1 MKKLTKE
8 QLKTAVNEVAPKLG
22 EDVVFV
28 AALRAIKD
36 KQIEIEFV
44 QSRSLAGRRV
54 SLLALANEGDKR
66 FNTGKNT
73 MRAWMMFNEEGFKSL
88 FGNIE
93 GFDFAKA
100 KELALTATADE
111 RIGIFA
117 QAKTINVGTK
127 EQPNNQPLKIVCK
140 ETTDVDQLPKSIKD
154 QILDSNVSQDIKDR
168 YILQTGPQAN
178 GNESV
183 RIVDQYGNTVYRRYE
198 LSYGTDTD
206 VLVEGKVLATELNN
220 STKTSTNDVL
230 KSALVS

>member
-8 QLKTAVNEVAPKLG
+8 ALKNAVNEVAPKLG

-73 MRAWMMFNEEGFKSL
+73 MRAWMMFNEEGFKNL

-100 KELALTATADE
+100 KELALTASADE
-111 RIGIFA
+111 RVAIFA
-117 QAKTINVGTK
+117 QAKTINVNGV
-127 EQPNNQPLKIVCK
+127 NQPLKIVCK

-168 YILQTGPQAN
+168 YILQTGGA
-178 GNESV
+178 ESV
-183 RIVDQYGNTVYRRYE
+183 KIVDAYGNTVYRRYE
-198 LSYGTDTD
+198 LSYGTDMD
-206 VLVEGKVLATELNN
+206 VLVEGKVLATELN
-220 STKTSTNDVL
+220 STKTSTA
-230 KSALVS
+230 SALASALAE